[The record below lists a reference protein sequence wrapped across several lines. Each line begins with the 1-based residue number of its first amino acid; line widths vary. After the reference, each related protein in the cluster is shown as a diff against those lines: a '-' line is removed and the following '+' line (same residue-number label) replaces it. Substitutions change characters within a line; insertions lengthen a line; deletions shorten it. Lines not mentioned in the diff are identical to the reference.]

1 MERFLQGTGGLQ
13 NRELLMMHY
22 LQQANYVPALQ
33 LNHTL
38 KMNMVVRTHLHSLLS
53 KLMVYLYTS
62 PINRTY
68 ATRNV
73 VQVLEISHPNVYVL
87 I

>member
-1 MERFLQGTGGLQ
+1 MV
-13 NRELLMMHY
+13 HY